1 MKRIS
6 FLLLF
11 LICVSVEAQGL
22 KTEFKGKFDLEAD
35 NFVGIDEFQNVY
47 YIIDNVLYKKT
58 EKKIFSYSNPKLGS
72 IHKVNIQNPFK
83 VILFYADFNAAMLLD
98 NNLNE
103 LSQVLDFTKETKFN
117 NVSFVTGSS
126 QNNIW
131 LYADDNKLHLYDYK
145 RNTELLQ
152 TLALTFYNPEF
163 KPKDLVSSFKN
174 VWLLAD
180 IGVFEFNEYGVFI
193 RGYSLK
199 DTSRIFPFQ
208 KGFIYETKGGF
219 FYNDLTQVLPV
230 EFNFEGVS
238 ETIFI
243 NSSKIYVYNGTEV
256 YEYQIKS

>member
-1 MKRIS
+1 MKRLS
-6 FLLLF
+6 FLLL
-11 LICVSVEAQGL
+11 LLVTVSVQAQEL
-22 KTEFKGKFDLEAD
+22 KTEFKGKFIIEAD
-35 NFVGIDEFQNVY
+35 SFVGIDEFENIY
-47 YIIDNVLYKKT
+47 YIIDNVLYKRT
-58 EKKIFSYSNPKLGS
+58 DKKVFSFSNPELGS

-83 VILFYADFNAAMLLD
+83 IILFYADFNAAILLD

-103 LSQVLDFTKETKFN
+103 LSEILDFTKETKFN
-117 NVSFVTGSS
+117 NVSFVSGSS

-163 KPKDLVSSFKN
+163 IPKDLVSSFKN

-180 IGVFEFNEYGVFI
+180 IGVFQFNEYGIFI

-208 KGFIYETKGGF
+208 KGFIYETEGEL
-219 FYNDLTQVLPV
+219 FYNDQTQIRPI
-230 EFNFEGVS
+230 EFNYEGAS
-238 ETIFI
+238 ETIYI